1 MAKIIVYHYS
11 LAARVPS
18 LTPAECA
25 AIRQRF
31 DTVLCDYPDAVFH
44 GVFVDANGQGICEW
58 DAPSVAVVNEVI
70 TKVDGHPPVDSV
82 VEVKR
87 IL

>member
-11 LAARVPS
+11 PAARVPS
-18 LTPAECA
+18 LTPAQCA
-25 AIRQRF
+25 DIRQKF
-31 DTVLCDYPDAVFH
+31 DAVLRAYPGVVFH
-44 GVFVDANGQGICEW
+44 GVFVGANGQGICEW
-58 DAPSVAVVNEVI
+58 DAPSVDVVNEII
-70 TKVDGHPPVDSV
+70 TKVDGHPPLDGA